1 MWDIYS
7 YVRFVRNLAYC
18 LLWYEGRIRRYERRR
33 YFRNTSRLEE
43 MPIHP
48 ASLKWRGL
56 LFTWSSV
63 LLRFRRD
70 VRVCLLLL
78 LPGPPRRVNMNKMFR
93 KAIRAVCH
101 SYSPTT
107 FLVGGT
113 VRLQNRQLN
122 IHEYQ
127 VSLQLSVY
135 STSCGQLQSLSTSD
149 RAPNF

>member
-1 MWDIYS
+1 MLSCGIFIRTLRS
-7 YVRFVRNLAYC
+7 KPC
-18 LLWYEGRIRRYERRR
+18 LLWYEGRIRRYERRW
-33 YFRNTSRLEE
+33 YFRNTSRLKE

-48 ASLKWRGL
+48 AWNDHCWRGL
-56 LFTWSSV
+56 LFTWPSV

-78 LPGPPRRVNMNKMFR
+78 PGPPSRVNMNKMFR

-135 STSCGQLQSLSTSD
+135 STSCGQLQRLSTSD